1 MRTTRFVR
9 IAFFAVLAC
18 LVIATAQARADVYM
32 KSKTHTDAFTVMGQ
46 SQPAK
51 DEIMVFWMGDNKAR
65 TDQEGANTSMIF
77 QADKKMLY
85 MVDHNK
91 KQYSEMPLDFGKMF
105 DAAVDEEGGDEE
117 EKAQAKAM
125 AGMMKGLM
133 GSMSA
138 KVTDTGE
145 TKKIGSWNAR
155 RYTLEIDMGGMGKTT
170 GDAWATEDI
179 KVDYAMAYTMANG
192 MMASMPGFEKILA
205 EMKKIK
211 GVVVFQT
218 NVAKVMGQEM
228 KSTTELLEC
237 SEKAAPAGHYD
248 LPSGY
253 KKVKGFGR

>member
-1 MRTTRFVR
+1 MRTIRFVR

-32 KSKTHTDAFTVMGQ
+32 KNKTHTDAFTIMGQ

-105 DAAVDEEGGDEE
+105 DGAADEAGGDEE
-117 EKAQAKAM
+117 DKAQAKAM

-133 GSMSA
+133 GGMSA
-138 KVTDTGE
+138 KVTTPARPRRSA
-145 TKKIGSWNAR
+145 IGTPAATPSRSTWA
-155 RYTLEIDMGGMGKTT
+155 
-170 GDAWATEDI
+170 AWARPPATLGPPR
-179 KVDYAMAYTMANG
+179 T
-192 MMASMPGFEKILA
+192 S
-205 EMKKIK
+205 
-211 GVVVFQT
+211 
-218 NVAKVMGQEM
+218 
-228 KSTTELLEC
+228 KSTTPWLTRWPT
-237 SEKAAPAGHYD
+237 A
-248 LPSGY
+248 
-253 KKVKGFGR
+253 

>member
-9 IAFFAVLAC
+9 IAFFAVFGC
-18 LVIATAQARADVYM
+18 LVIAAAQARADVYM
-32 KSKTHTDAFTVMGQ
+32 KNKTHTDAFTIMGQ

-105 DAAVDEEGGDEE
+105 DAAADEAGGDEE
-117 EKAQAKAM
+117 DKAQAKAM

-133 GSMSA
+133 GGMSA

-145 TKKIGSWNAR
+145 TKRIGSWNAR

-170 GDAWATEDI
+170 GDAWATEDL
-179 KVDYAMAYTMANG
+179 KVDYAMAFTMANG

-218 NVAKVMGQEM
+218 TVAKVMGQEM

-237 SEKAAPAGHYD
+237 SEKAAPAGQYD
-248 LPSGY
+248 LPAGY